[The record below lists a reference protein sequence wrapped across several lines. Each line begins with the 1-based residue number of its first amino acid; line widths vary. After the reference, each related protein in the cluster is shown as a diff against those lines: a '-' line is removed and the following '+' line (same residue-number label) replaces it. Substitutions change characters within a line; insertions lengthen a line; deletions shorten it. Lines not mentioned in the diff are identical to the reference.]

1 MHGNSACLGCYM
13 KPTLI
18 TSVERSKGLK
28 TQGQIVK
35 KPSIP
40 EDLWTSSTGNMDNSA
55 AQSQRSISSISTI
68 NQTLDPHGGPGSANN
83 TSEFV
88 NHGFLLWNQ
97 TRQCWVENKM
107 SGNRPQQPREPKLN
121 THCLWVVKKLWLC
134 CSWNETYDSLLGSN
148 KPFPQ
153 PVPLSEMV
161 DFLVDIWEEERM

>member
-121 THCLWVVKKLWLC
+121 
-134 CSWNETYDSLLGSN
+134 WNETYDSLLGSN